1 MLILDLWG
9 ISFHAVV
16 VFGMGKNFLFKSAL
30 GHCVETSQLKDLSTL
45 LLWHSTYP
53 GEKSQNAR
61 VHIDV
66 TQTRIISLLS
76 ALWGNNEV
84 PADFHAK

>member
-1 MLILDLWG
+1 MTNFCMYPVFFSQNLLKHKNNVMKLHNCM
-9 ISFHAVV
+9 ISTA
-16 VFGMGKNFLFKSAL
+16 KS
-30 GHCVETSQLKDLSTL
+30 
-45 LLWHSTYP
+45 YP
-53 GEKSQNAR
+53 GEKSQNAPA
-61 VHIDV
+61 HIDV

>member
-1 MLILDLWG
+1 MENVMKSHNCM
-9 ISFHAVV
+9 ISTA
-16 VFGMGKNFLFKSAL
+16 KSN
-30 GHCVETSQLKDLSTL
+30 
-45 LLWHSTYP
+45 P
-53 GEKSQNAR
+53 GEKSQNAPA
-61 VHIDV
+61 HIDV